1 MKKIAIVFFLLI
13 AVLGGLTYWF
23 FENLDDFIKSY
34 MVEYG
39 SKITKTDVEID
50 SVKADIS
57 KGEII
62 INRIGIENPKGFS
75 NSEAFEAERIII
87 TVNRDT
93 WNNDIIEI
101 PLVLIKNPEIIYEYN
116 GKKTNFFILKENI
129 ESYIKLTSSKDFKTT
144 IKNITKSADNELAK
158 TNQTRSKTVN
168 KDAIEKRKKTFFIK
182 ELKIVDLEIKARVS
196 SIKKDFL
203 NKKIP
208 LIVVKDIG
216 SNTKGASPEI
226 ILEQVILKIDDN
238 LEAVFDFKSLK
249 TDVIK
254 NVNKIIDMLKGDQ
267 KGNSDKE
274 KIDPKKIIN
283 NLKDL
288 F

>member
-1 MKKIAIVFFLLI
+1 MKKIVLVFIFLV

-39 SKITKTDVEID
+39 SKMTKTDVEVD
-50 SVKADIS
+50 SVKTDIS
-57 KGEII
+57 KGEIL

-75 NSEAFEAERIII
+75 NNEAFEVKKVKININKE
-87 TVNRDT
+87 TLNQDV
-93 WNNDIIEI
+93 IEI
-101 PLVLIKNPEIIYEYN
+101 PLVLINNPEIIYEYN
-116 GKKTNFFILKENI
+116 GKKTNFNVLKDNIQNYQKNVNNSSSGKKISQVTENKKTKENND
-129 ESYIKLTSSKDFKTT
+129 KKSS
-144 IKNITKSADNELAK
+144 
-158 TNQTRSKTVN
+158 
-168 KDAIEKRKKTFFIK
+168 KTFFIK

-208 LIVVKDIG
+208 LIVIKNIG
-216 SNTKGASPEI
+216 SETTGASPEF
-226 ILEQVILKIDDN
+226 ILESVILKIDDN
-238 LEAVFDFKSLK
+238 LETVFDFKSLK
-249 TDVIK
+249 NDIRN
-254 NVNKIIDMLKGDQ
+254 NVNKIIDKLKGVKKD
-267 KGNSDKE
+267 NSGKE

>member
-1 MKKIAIVFFLLI
+1 MKKIVLVFIFFV

-39 SKITKTDVEID
+39 SKMTKTDVEVA
-50 SVKADIS
+50 SVKTDIS
-57 KGEII
+57 KGEIL

-75 NSEAFEAERIII
+75 NNEAFEVKKVKININKE
-87 TVNRDT
+87 T
-93 WNNDIIEI
+93 WNQDVIEI
-101 PLVLIKNPEIIYEYN
+101 PLVLINNPEIIYEYN
-116 GKKTNFFILKENI
+116 GKKTNFNVLKDNIQNYQKNEINLSNEKKSSKITEKKQTKEN
-129 ESYIKLTSSKDFKTT
+129 KDK
-144 IKNITKSADNELAK
+144 KPS
-158 TNQTRSKTVN
+158 
-168 KDAIEKRKKTFFIK
+168 KTFFIK

-196 SIKKDFL
+196 SVKKDFL

-208 LIVVKDIG
+208 LIVIKNIG
-216 SNTKGASPEI
+216 SNTKGASPEF
-226 ILEQVILKIDDN
+226 ILESVILKIDEN
-238 LEAVFDFKSLK
+238 LETVFDFKSLK
-249 TDVIK
+249 TEIRK
-254 NVNKIIDMLKGDQ
+254 NVNKIIDKLKGDE

-274 KIDPKKIIN
+274 KIDHKKLIN

>member
-1 MKKIAIVFFLLI
+1 MKKIVLVFIFLV

-39 SKITKTDVEID
+39 SKMTKTDVEVD
-50 SVKADIS
+50 SVKTDIS
-57 KGEII
+57 KGEIL

-75 NSEAFEAERIII
+75 NNEAFEVKKVKININKE
-87 TVNRDT
+87 TLNQDV
-93 WNNDIIEI
+93 IEI
-101 PLVLIKNPEIIYEYN
+101 PLVLINNPEIIYEYN
-116 GKKTNFFILKENI
+116 GKKTNFNVLKDNIQNYQKNVNNSSSEKKISQVTENKKTKENND
-129 ESYIKLTSSKDFKTT
+129 KKSS
-144 IKNITKSADNELAK
+144 
-158 TNQTRSKTVN
+158 
-168 KDAIEKRKKTFFIK
+168 KTFFIK

-196 SIKKDFL
+196 SVKKDFL

-208 LIVVKDIG
+208 LIVIKNIG
-216 SNTKGASPEI
+216 SETSGASPEF
-226 ILEQVILKIDDN
+226 ILESVILKIDDN

-249 TDVIK
+249 TDIRN
-254 NVNKIIDMLKGDQ
+254 NVNKIIDKLKGVKKD
-267 KGNSDKE
+267 NSGKE
-274 KIDPKKIIN
+274 KIDHKKIIN

>member
-1 MKKIAIVFFLLI
+1 MKKIVLVFIFLV

-39 SKITKTDVEID
+39 SKMTKTDVEVD
-50 SVKADIS
+50 SVKTDIS
-57 KGEII
+57 KGEIL

-75 NSEAFEAERIII
+75 NNEAFEVKKVKININKE
-87 TVNRDT
+87 TLNQDV
-93 WNNDIIEI
+93 IEI
-101 PLVLIKNPEIIYEYN
+101 PLVLINNPEIIYEYN
-116 GKKTNFFILKENI
+116 GKKTNFNVLKDNIQNYQKNVNNSSSGKKISQVTENKKTKENND
-129 ESYIKLTSSKDFKTT
+129 KKSS
-144 IKNITKSADNELAK
+144 
-158 TNQTRSKTVN
+158 
-168 KDAIEKRKKTFFIK
+168 KTFFIK

-208 LIVVKDIG
+208 LIVIKNIG
-216 SNTKGASPEI
+216 SETKGATPEF
-226 ILEQVILKIDDN
+226 ILESVILKIDDN
-238 LEAVFDFKSLK
+238 LETVFDFKSLK
-249 TDVIK
+249 TDIR
-254 NVNKIIDMLKGDQ
+254 NNINKIIDKLKGVQ
-267 KGNSDKE
+267 KDNSDNK
-274 KIDPKKIIN
+274 KIDHKKIIN

>member
-1 MKKIAIVFFLLI
+1 MKKIVLVFIFFV

-39 SKITKTDVEID
+39 SKMTKTDVEVD
-50 SVKADIS
+50 SVKTDIS
-57 KGEII
+57 KGEIL

-75 NSEAFEAERIII
+75 NNEAFEVKKVKININKE
-87 TVNRDT
+87 T
-93 WNNDIIEI
+93 WNQDVIEI
-101 PLVLIKNPEIIYEYN
+101 PLVLINNPEIIYEYN
-116 GKKTNFFILKENI
+116 GKKTNFNVLKDNIQNYQKNVNNSSSGKKISQVTENNQTK
-129 ESYIKLTSSKDFKTT
+129 ESKDK
-144 IKNITKSADNELAK
+144 KLS
-158 TNQTRSKTVN
+158 
-168 KDAIEKRKKTFFIK
+168 KTFFIK

-196 SIKKDFL
+196 SVKKDFL

-208 LIVVKDIG
+208 LIVIKNIG
-216 SNTKGASPEI
+216 SNTKGASPEF
-226 ILEQVILKIDDN
+226 ILESVILKIDDN
-238 LEAVFDFKSLK
+238 LETVFDFKSLK
-249 TDVIK
+249 TEIRK
-254 NVNKIIDMLKGDQ
+254 NVNKIIDKLKGDQ

-274 KIDPKKIIN
+274 KIDHKKLIN

>member
-1 MKKIAIVFFLLI
+1 MKKIVLVFIFLV

-39 SKITKTDVEID
+39 SKMTKTDVEVD
-50 SVKADIS
+50 SVKTDIS
-57 KGEII
+57 KGEIL

-75 NSEAFEAERIII
+75 NNEAFEVKKVKININKE
-87 TVNRDT
+87 TLNQDV
-93 WNNDIIEI
+93 IEI
-101 PLVLIKNPEIIYEYN
+101 PLVLIDNPEIIYEYN
-116 GKKTNFFILKENI
+116 GKKTNFNVLKDNIQNYQKNVNNSSNGKKISQVTENKKTKENND
-129 ESYIKLTSSKDFKTT
+129 KKSS
-144 IKNITKSADNELAK
+144 
-158 TNQTRSKTVN
+158 
-168 KDAIEKRKKTFFIK
+168 KTFFIK

-208 LIVVKDIG
+208 LIVIKNIG
-216 SNTKGASPEI
+216 SETTGASPEF
-226 ILEQVILKIDDN
+226 ILESVILKIDDN
-238 LEAVFDFKSLK
+238 LETVFDFKSLK
-249 TDVIK
+249 TDIRN
-254 NVNKIIDMLKGDQ
+254 NVNKIIDKLKGVKKD
-267 KGNSDKE
+267 NSDKE
-274 KIDPKKIIN
+274 KIDHKKIIN

>member
-1 MKKIAIVFFLLI
+1 MKKIVIAFILLV

-39 SKITKTDVEID
+39 SKMTKTDVEVD
-50 SVKADIS
+50 SVKTNIS
-57 KGEII
+57 KGEIL

-75 NSEAFEAERIII
+75 NSEAFEAEEIII
-87 TVNRDT
+87 TVNKDT
-93 WNNDIIEI
+93 WNKDIIEI

-116 GKKTNFFILKENI
+116 GEKTNFIILKENI
-129 ESYIKLTSSKDFKTT
+129 KSYIKLTSSKDVKTT
-144 IKNITKSADNELAK
+144 IKNVTKLADNELDKA
-158 TNQTRSKTVN
+158 NQTRGKTVN
-168 KDAIEKRKKTFFIK
+168 KDVFEKNKKTFFIK
-182 ELKIVDLEIKARVS
+182 ELKIVDLEIKAKVS
-196 SIKKDFL
+196 SVKKDFL

-208 LIVVKDIG
+208 LIVIKDIG
-216 SNTKGASPEI
+216 SNTKGASPEF
-226 ILEQVILKIDDN
+226 ILERVVLKLDDN
-238 LEAVFDFKSLK
+238 LESIFDFKSLK
-249 TDVIK
+249 TDIRK
-254 NVNKIIDMLKGDQ
+254 NINKIINKLKGDQ

-274 KIDPKKIIN
+274 KVDPKKIIN

>member
-1 MKKIAIVFFLLI
+1 MKKIVLVFIFLM

-39 SKITKTDVEID
+39 SKMTKTDIEVD
-50 SVKADIS
+50 SVKTDIS
-57 KGEII
+57 KGEIL

-75 NSEAFEAERIII
+75 NNEAFEVKKVKININKE
-87 TVNRDT
+87 TLNQDV
-93 WNNDIIEI
+93 IEI
-101 PLVLIKNPEIIYEYN
+101 PLVLINNPEIIYEYN
-116 GKKTNFFILKENI
+116 GKKTNFNVLKDNIQNYQKNVNNLSSEKKISQVTENKKTKENND
-129 ESYIKLTSSKDFKTT
+129 KKSS
-144 IKNITKSADNELAK
+144 
-158 TNQTRSKTVN
+158 
-168 KDAIEKRKKTFFIK
+168 KTFFIK

-208 LIVVKDIG
+208 LIVIKNIG
-216 SNTKGASPEI
+216 SETKGASPEF
-226 ILEQVILKIDDN
+226 ILESVILKIDDN
-238 LEAVFDFKSLK
+238 LETVFDFKSLK
-249 TDVIK
+249 TDIK
-254 NVNKIIDMLKGDQ
+254 NNVNKIIDKLKGAKKD
-267 KGNSDKE
+267 NSGKE
-274 KIDPKKIIN
+274 KIDHKKIIN

>member
-1 MKKIAIVFFLLI
+1 MKKIVLVFIFLV

-39 SKITKTDVEID
+39 SKMTKTDVEVD
-50 SVKADIS
+50 SVKTDIS
-57 KGEII
+57 KGEIL

-75 NSEAFEAERIII
+75 NNEAFEVKKVKININKE
-87 TVNRDT
+87 TLNQDV
-93 WNNDIIEI
+93 IEI
-101 PLVLIKNPEIIYEYN
+101 PLVLINNPEIIYEYN
-116 GKKTNFFILKENI
+116 GKKTNFNVLKDNIQNYQKNVNNSSSGKKISQVTENKKTKENND
-129 ESYIKLTSSKDFKTT
+129 K
-144 IKNITKSADNELAK
+144 KSP
-158 TNQTRSKTVN
+158 
-168 KDAIEKRKKTFFIK
+168 KTFFIK

-208 LIVVKDIG
+208 LIVIKNIG
-216 SNTKGASPEI
+216 SETTGASPEF
-226 ILEQVILKIDDN
+226 ILESVILKIDDN
-238 LEAVFDFKSLK
+238 LETVFDFKSLK
-249 TDVIK
+249 TDIRN
-254 NVNKIIDMLKGDQ
+254 NVNKIIDKLKGVKKD
-267 KGNSDKE
+267 NSGKE
-274 KIDPKKIIN
+274 KIDHKKIIN

>member
-1 MKKIAIVFFLLI
+1 MKKIVLVFILVI

-39 SKITKTDVEID
+39 SKMTKTDVELD
-50 SVKADIS
+50 YVKTDIS

-129 ESYIKLTSSKDFKTT
+129 ESYIKLTSSKDVKTT

>member
-1 MKKIAIVFFLLI
+1 MKKIVLAFFLLI

-39 SKITKTDVEID
+39 SKMTKTDVEVD
-50 SVKADIS
+50 YVKTDIS

>member
-1 MKKIAIVFFLLI
+1 MKKIVLVFIFLV

-39 SKITKTDVEID
+39 SKMTKTDVEVD
-50 SVKADIS
+50 SVKTDIS
-57 KGEII
+57 KGEIL

-75 NSEAFEAERIII
+75 NNEAFEVKKVMININKE
-87 TVNRDT
+87 TLNQDV
-93 WNNDIIEI
+93 IEI
-101 PLVLIKNPEIIYEYN
+101 PLVLINNPEIIYEYN
-116 GKKTNFFILKENI
+116 GKKTNYNVLKDNIQNYQKNVNNSSNEKKISQVTENKKTKENND
-129 ESYIKLTSSKDFKTT
+129 KKSS
-144 IKNITKSADNELAK
+144 
-158 TNQTRSKTVN
+158 
-168 KDAIEKRKKTFFIK
+168 KTFFIK

-208 LIVVKDIG
+208 LIVIKNIG
-216 SNTKGASPEI
+216 SETKGASPEF
-226 ILEQVILKIDDN
+226 ILESVILKIDDN
-238 LEAVFDFKSLK
+238 LETVFDFKSLK
-249 TDVIK
+249 TDIRN
-254 NVNKIIDMLKGDQ
+254 NVNKIIDKLKGVKKD
-267 KGNSDKE
+267 NSGKE
-274 KIDPKKIIN
+274 KIDHKKIIN

>member
-1 MKKIAIVFFLLI
+1 MKKIVLVFIFLV

-39 SKITKTDVEID
+39 SEMTKTDVEVD
-50 SVKADIS
+50 SVKTDIS
-57 KGEII
+57 KGEIL

-75 NSEAFEAERIII
+75 NNEAFEVKKVKIQ
-87 TVNRDT
+87 VNKDSL
-93 WNNDIIEI
+93 NQDVIEI
-101 PLVLIKNPEIIYEYN
+101 PLVLINNPEIIYEYN
-116 GKKTNFFILKENI
+116 GKKTNFNVLKDNIQNYQKNVNNPSSGKKISQVAENKQKKENRD
-129 ESYIKLTSSKDFKTT
+129 KKSS
-144 IKNITKSADNELAK
+144 
-158 TNQTRSKTVN
+158 
-168 KDAIEKRKKTFFIK
+168 KTFFIK

-208 LIVVKDIG
+208 LIVIKNIG
-216 SNTKGASPEI
+216 SETKGASPEF
-226 ILEQVILKIDDN
+226 ILESVILKIDDN
-238 LEAVFDFKSLK
+238 LETVFDFKSLK
-249 TDVIK
+249 TDIRN
-254 NVNKIIDMLKGDQ
+254 NVNKIIDKLKGVQ
-267 KGNSDKE
+267 KDNSDNE
-274 KIDPKKIIN
+274 KIDHKKIIN